1 MRRNRPSLSI
11 TLPRNFTFHYTDGQE
26 PKTPEQEIPV
36 PVPKPPQA
44 YRIKRRPR
52 PTILST
58 QSQNCS
64 AGVHRSADVP
74 IPTIE
79 TSLPIEQSRALLP
92 QQTMMPPEGYLA
104 PTPSRPFLT
113 HPRTPSGQRTLLGD
127 TWNTESLGDSI
138 SRPMS
143 SCSIMSDSSD
153 ESDNSDAPPPSQG
166 DSCTSPESDAPDPFR
181 LSLVKKGKRRI
192 GSVQVSMTEN
202 PHNYYSLKQPKV
214 QWTLEMDR
222 HLWAVYL
229 TYLQD
234 PTVTP
239 FKTLPGSP
247 PPLGVCHRVARKA
260 RRTWKG
266 SKAAVRKTSVAG
278 LRRVSYGS
286 TQIRGESPDTI
297 RADRSGSSTPTGTT
311 LKDNTAPRILRW
323 PKSGSSTRRRLRE
336 LCKRK
341 PTIAPHYQ
349 RLLQARSPSPFSS
362 SSPRPQTRS
371 SRVSSPFSSHRQQ
384 DPFSTRSI
392 HLSLTTSTAATMQPN
407 APLAQLAKNDVSRSS
422 PNAEWFNEPTVP
434 WASPAPIPSS
444 ELGLGPAM
452 EEDVADLPRLGSP
465 FGHHTWGP
473 SRSRQHQ
480 QLRPTTPRMHS
491 DIFTEVPTLRSPVH
505 LHDRFPYPCI
515 NRHRAQQQLEDELSP
530 GGNDI
535 RTNLLENLFG
545 GQTEGRH
552 RRVRSRG
559 FSFGDFNPTERLT
572 NLFTAPSPNHQM
584 STPEPSELSMAQ
596 PGNLAPPPPAET
608 IRRLGSPFSGLGGR
622 SPQHMRGASLQM
634 YDSTSF
640 ASIDQ
645 RLSQGGYEDFIR
657 RLRGE

>member
-1 MRRNRPSLSI
+1 MRRNQPSLSI

-26 PKTPEQEIPV
+26 PKTPEQEIPT
-36 PVPKPPQA
+36 PIPKSPQA
-44 YRIKRRPR
+44 YRIKRRAR
-52 PTILST
+52 PTVLSS
-58 QSQNCS
+58 QSHGYLIG
-64 AGVHRSADVP
+64 AHRSADIP

-79 TSLPIEQSRALLP
+79 TSAPNEQSRVSLP
-92 QQTMMPPEGYLA
+92 QQTAMPPEAYLA
-104 PTPSRPFLT
+104 PTPSRPFMT
-113 HPRTPSGQRTLLGD
+113 HPRTPSCQRTLLGD
-127 TWNTESLGDSI
+127 IWNTESLGDII

-143 SCSIMSDSSD
+143 SCSIMSDCSD
-153 ESDNSDAPPPSQG
+153 ESDDSERSPPSQG

-181 LSLVKKGKRRI
+181 LSLVQKGKRRI
-192 GSVQVSMTEN
+192 GSVQISMTEN
-202 PHNYYSLKQPKV
+202 PQSYYALKPPKIH
-214 QWTLEMDR
+214 WTLEMDR

-260 RRTWKG
+260 RRTWK
-266 SKAAVRKTSVAG
+266 SLKAAVPKPSGAG
-278 LRRVSYGS
+278 LRRVSNGS
-286 TQIRGESPDTI
+286 TQVRGESPDTI
-297 RADRSGSSTPTGTT
+297 RADRSGSSTPTGTA
-311 LKDNTAPRILRW
+311 LNDSAAPRITRW

-349 RLLQARSPSPFSS
+349 RLLQARGPSPFSS
-362 SSPRPQTRS
+362 SSPHRPPRS
-371 SRVSSPFSSHRQQ
+371 SRVSSPFSSYHQQ

-407 APLAQLAKNDVSRSS
+407 GPLAQLTNHENSRPSL
-422 PNAEWFNEPTVP
+422 NADWFNEPTVP
-434 WASPAPIPSS
+434 WASPAAIPSS
-444 ELGLGPAM
+444 ELGTGPVM
-452 EEDVADLPRLGSP
+452 EDVADLPRLGSP
-465 FGHHTWGP
+465 FGHYTWGP

-480 QLRPTTPRMHS
+480 QLRPTTPRIFS
-491 DIFTEVPTLRSPVH
+491 DISTQVPTLRSPVH
-505 LHDRFPYPCI
+505 LYDRFPYPSI
-515 NRHRAQQQLEDELSP
+515 NKRRAQHQLEDELSP
-530 GGNDI
+530 GGSDI

-559 FSFGDFNPTERLT
+559 FSLGDVNPTERLT
-572 NLFTAPSPNHQM
+572 NLFTPPSADDRM
-584 STPEPSELSMAQ
+584 RTPEPPEPSTTIPSS
-596 PGNLAPPPPAET
+596 LAPPPRAET

-622 SPQHMRGASLQM
+622 SPQRMRGASLQT

-645 RLSQGGYEDFIR
+645 TLGQGGYEDIMK